1 MGIFPSATALRISCM
16 QEKKA
21 EILRLVE
28 AQIAG
33 GVDLSP
39 EEMVDAAFI
48 MMDKINQKLYQD
60 DVTEGPAEIQIRQ
73 LR

>member
-1 MGIFPSATALRISCM
+1 MGILPSATALRISCR

-48 MMDKINQKLYQD
+48 MMDKIYQKLYLD
-60 DVTEGPAEIQIRQ
+60 DVTEGPAETQIRQ